1 MGKRL
6 MKFRPRISPQALGEL
21 HHMQYGGAW
30 SKGRDQFIF
39 LRGHGL
45 QVSCQPKIKVGVET
59 RTDAAEI

>member
-1 MGKRL
+1 MRHIHGKHEVA
-6 MKFRPRISPQALGEL
+6 MECGIF
-21 HHMQYGGAW
+21 MVYGGAW